1 MKKRVLFV
9 VDERKLGGV
18 SIVLENILN
27 KIDLKW
33 LNVTVLVL
41 HNNGTRLSNLR
52 PEIKVIYGPSSLDIV
67 DRSVKSL
74 ILSGKIF
81 KAAKKL
87 YLAYLMKQGKAHKY
101 LRKVRKN
108 MELGSYDIE
117 VAFKAGICSIFV
129 ASGDSKYKLNWVHE
143 DYKTYN
149 MTKRYEKYF
158 KTVFNAFDKHIIVSE
173 DAAKSFNEIY
183 GCENKTVII
192 ENYIDEAGIIAK
204 AKQEADITV
213 SNKRLNVVA
222 LGRFCYEKG
231 FDRVITSL
239 AKLKEDRIKID
250 KIKVYILGY
259 GKERSKLNKMVNDY
273 GLTDNVQVITMG
285 ELENNPYAFMK
296 RCDMYIMPSRS
307 ESFGM
312 VRIEAL
318 ILGLPV
324 LTTNVAN
331 TSKMINKETGIVVEN
346 TDEGIYNG
354 LKQILTDDELVN
366 RLKENTKYYTY
377 EGENKRIINSIM
389 KVLEE
394 ERGEQETKKNN

>member
-27 KIDLKW
+27 KIDLKR
-33 LNVTVLVL
+33 LDITVLVL
-41 HNNGTRLSNLR
+41 HNNGTRLSDLR
-52 PEIKVIYGPSSLDIV
+52 PEIKVIYGPSSLDAV
-67 DRSVKSL
+67 DQGVKAL
-74 ILSGKIF
+74 VLSGKIF

-87 YLAYLMKQGKAHKY
+87 YLAYLMKKGKAHKY
-101 LRKVRKN
+101 LRKIRNN
-108 MELGSYDIE
+108 MNLGNYDIE
-117 VAFKAGICSIFV
+117 VAFKAGICSVFV

-158 KTVFNAFDKHIIVSE
+158 KTVFDAFDKHIIVSE

-183 GCENKTVII
+183 GCESKTVII

-213 SNKRLNVVA
+213 SNKRLNIVT

-239 AKLKEDRIKID
+239 AKLKEDNIKID

-259 GKERSKLNKMVNDY
+259 GKEQSKLNKMITEY
-273 GLTDNVQVITMG
+273 GLENNVQVITMG

-296 RCDMYIMPSRS
+296 NCDMYIMPSRS

-331 TSKMINKETGIVVEN
+331 TNKMINNEIGLVVEN
-346 TDEGIYNG
+346 TDEGIYKG
-354 LKQILTDDELVN
+354 LKQILTDDELVS

-377 EGENKRIINSIM
+377 EGENKRIINNIM

-394 ERGEQETKKNN
+394 ETDE